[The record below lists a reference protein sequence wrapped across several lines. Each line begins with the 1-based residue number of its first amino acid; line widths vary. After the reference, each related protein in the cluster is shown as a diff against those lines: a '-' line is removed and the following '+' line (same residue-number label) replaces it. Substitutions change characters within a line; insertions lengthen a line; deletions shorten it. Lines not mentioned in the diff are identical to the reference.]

1 MPGTRETRN
10 AAPSPAA
17 SASPG
22 GRPVSICMT
31 RAMIT
36 AARPMT
42 KPTERSMPPAMMT
55 KVWPSPSSSGTAANI
70 AMLWTLKPLNRN
82 EMP

>member
-1 MPGTRETRN
+1 
-10 AAPSPAA
+10 
-17 SASPG
+17 
-22 GRPVSICMT
+22 MT

-36 AARPMT
+36 AASPMT

-70 AMLWTLKPLNRN
+70 AMLWTLRRLNTN